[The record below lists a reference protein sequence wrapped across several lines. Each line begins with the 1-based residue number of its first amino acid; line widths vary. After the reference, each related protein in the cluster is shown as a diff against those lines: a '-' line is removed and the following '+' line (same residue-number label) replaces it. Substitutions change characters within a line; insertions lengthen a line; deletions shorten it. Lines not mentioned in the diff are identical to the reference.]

1 MFCGKC
7 GTRND
12 DNADFCCNCGARLDK
27 PVTAGAP
34 FAGAPMSGAP
44 MAGAPRVT
52 VPGAAAAAGP
62 NGKNRNIG
70 IIAVAGAAVVVV
82 VILIVVLAVTVFGG
96 RSDKETVNKFCDA
109 VLAGDA
115 RGILDL
121 VPDKVMDYAMEEHGY
136 DQDDLDDMIDDMED
150 SLQVSLGALD
160 LFGGSITYE
169 ITGMET
175 LTGVDLQDVKDDYAD
190 VNMKISAAKTAEVTL
205 YIESALVKTDSTM
218 SVGLIKVGNS
228 WYLDVMNMDSVF

>member
-1 MFCGKC
+1 M
-7 GTRND
+7 
-12 DNADFCCNCGARLDK
+12 
-27 PVTAGAP
+27 
-34 FAGAPMSGAP
+34 
-44 MAGAPRVT
+44 
-52 VPGAAAAAGP
+52 
-62 NGKNRNIG
+62 
-70 IIAVAGAAVVVV
+70 VVV

-109 VLAGDA
+109 VLDGDA

-169 ITGMET
+169 ITDMET
-175 LTGVDLQDVKDDYAD
+175 LTGADLQDIRDDYQD
-190 VNMKISAAKTAEVTL
+190 INMKISAAKTAEVTL
-205 YIESALVKTDSTM
+205 YIESAPGQHRQHHVGGPDQGGQFLVSGCHEHRQRFLRKR
-218 SVGLIKVGNS
+218 
-228 WYLDVMNMDSVF
+228 

>member
-12 DNADFCCNCGARLDK
+12 DNAYFCCNCAARLDK

-34 FAGAPMSGAP
+34 FAGAPMSGTP

-109 VLAGDA
+109 MLDGDA

-121 VPDKVMDYAMEEHGY
+121 VPDKVMDYAMEEQGY

-169 ITGMET
+169 ITDMET

-205 YIESALVKTDSTM
+205 YIESALVNTDSTM